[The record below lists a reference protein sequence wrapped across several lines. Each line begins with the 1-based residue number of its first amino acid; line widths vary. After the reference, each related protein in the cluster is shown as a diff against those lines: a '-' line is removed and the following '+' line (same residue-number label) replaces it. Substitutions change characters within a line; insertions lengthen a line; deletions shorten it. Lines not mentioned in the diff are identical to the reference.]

1 MSYRLALHVK
11 HLGGGGAERVI
22 ATLATQFA
30 TQGHAVTLILTV
42 PDLTYASE
50 LHPDVQ
56 IHFLKAQRRSTLA
69 LELGRYLQRTQTDA
83 LLSTLYGNNF
93 VAVMA
98 KLFTRPRTRVVIR
111 EANTTT
117 VDMSQTTM
125 NPKEKAKV
133 NFYYRWLYP
142 RADAVVA
149 VSKGVAQG
157 LQQFASI
164 PHSKLHVIYNPVI
177 TQAMFRL
184 SEDVAGHSWLQ
195 SGELPVVLGVG
206 RLTPQKGWQTLF
218 RAFAKVIQY
227 RKARLLILGEGEL
240 RNELTLLA
248 ERLGITDYVDLPGFD
263 SNPFRYMRRAS
274 VLVLSSRYEGLPN
287 VLIQAMALGCPVVST
302 NCPSGPD
309 EILDG
314 GRYGELVPV
323 GDADAMA
330 QAILRVLEGERKT
343 APPEWLEQFRV
354 EKVAEQYLRVML
366 GDS

>member
-1 MSYRLALHVK
+1 MSCRLALHVK
-11 HLGGGGAERVI
+11 RLGGGGAERVM
-22 ATLATQFA
+22 ATLASQFA
-30 TQGHAVTLILTV
+30 SQGHAVTIILTV

-69 LELGRYLQRTQTDA
+69 LELGRYLRRTQTDA

-93 VAVMA
+93 IAVMA

-117 VDMSQTTM
+117 ADMSQTTM
-125 NPKEKAKV
+125 NPKEKTKA

-149 VSKGVAQG
+149 VSKGVARD
-157 LQQFASI
+157 LQQYVPI
-164 PHSKLHVIYNPVI
+164 PPSKLYVIYNPVI
-177 TQAMFRL
+177 TQQIFVQ
-184 SEDVAGHSWLQ
+184 SEDGGGHPWLQ

-206 RLTPQKGWQTLF
+206 RLTPQKDWQTLF
-218 RAFAKVIQY
+218 RAFAMVLQH
-227 RKARLLILGEGEL
+227 RRARLLILGEGEL
-240 RNELTLLA
+240 RGELTDLA
-248 ERLGITDYVDLPGFD
+248 ARLGITDYVDMPGFD
-263 SNPFRYMRRAS
+263 PNPFRYMRRAS
-274 VLVLSSRYEGLPN
+274 VFVLSSRYEGLPN

-302 NCPSGPD
+302 NCPSGPE

-314 GRYGELVPV
+314 GKYGELVPV

-330 QAILRVLEGERKT
+330 QAILRVLEGNRKT

-366 GDS
+366 GDL